1 VGTADLVALLFR
13 PNFGRTRTPQQ
24 EQGMRTFLTAMA
36 LVCTTA
42 LPCVAEPFQERTAL
56 CLTCHGESGQSEN
69 LEVPSLGA
77 QPAPFVLIQLYLF
90 REKQRRVEPMT
101 QAAQGLTDDDLR
113 QFSDFIAKLPAPKPP
128 QGAPDAARIE
138 RGRAL
143 AQSHRCGFC
152 HSPDFSGHDNI
163 PRLAAQREDYLVKAL
178 REYKSNTRAGY
189 DASMAEVTQPISDS
203 EILDLAYFIARAP

>member
-1 VGTADLVALLFR
+1 MRARCGRVTRARCSSAAAFSTRSTPSSRRTANARSRRSTRGFI
-13 PNFGRTRTPQQ
+13 GRTAWPSR
-24 EQGMRTFLTAMA
+24 MA
-36 LVCTTA
+36 RCIS
-42 LPCVAEPFQERTAL
+42 R
-56 CLTCHGESGQSEN
+56 SSRQSEN

-113 QFSDFIAKLPAPKPP
+113 QFSEFIVKLPAPKPP

-163 PRLAAQREDYLVKAL
+163 PRLAAQREDYL
-178 REYKSNTRAGY
+178 
-189 DASMAEVTQPISDS
+189 
-203 EILDLAYFIARAP
+203 